1 MTQGLKVLVLGG
13 YGNFGRL
20 IVRRLR
26 SIEGIE
32 VIAAGRDLAKAQALA
47 AETGCQAARLDIDQ
61 PELALAFSKLGAQVV
76 ISTVGPFQGQDYR
89 VAEAALDAGCHY
101 IDLADARAFVC
112 GIGRLDDRARE
123 RGLLICAGASSVP
136 GLSAAVVDEQLPRFS
151 RLDSIE
157 HGISSSE
164 KTPGLSTLE
173 AVLGYCGRPV
183 RLWRDGAWGSIHGW
197 QGLRRHAFRAPMG
210 ARWVGICDIP
220 DLELF
225 PARYPGVRD
234 VSFRA
239 GVGLRLTQFGT
250 WALSWL
256 VRGGLVRNAVGLA
269 SLLRRGAVLVEPLG
283 DGLSGMFVT
292 LRGLD
297 HQGRPLVLTW
307 ELVAHDNDGPNIPCM
322 AAVALVRK
330 LAAGTLAERGA
341 MPCIGLFSSAEYL
354 AELEGMRIEVEIREG
369 E

>member
-1 MTQGLKVLVLGG
+1 MKDGLRVLVLGG

-26 SIEGIE
+26 SIGGLG
-32 VIAAGRDLAKAQALA
+32 VIAAGRDLAKARALA
-47 AETGCQAARLDIDQ
+47 VETGCEAARLDIDQ
-61 PELALAFSKLGAQVV
+61 AGLAQAFVELGAQVV
-76 ISTVGPFQGQDYR
+76 VSTVGPFQGQDYR
-89 VAEAALDAGCHY
+89 VAEAALEAGCHY

-112 GIGRLDDRARE
+112 GIGRLDAAARE
-123 RGLLICAGASSVP
+123 RGLLVCAGASSVP
-136 GLSAAVVDEQLPRFS
+136 GLSAAVVDELLPRFS

-183 RLWRDGAWGSIHGW
+183 RVWQDGAWGLLHGW

-210 ARWVGICDIP
+210 PRWVGVCDIP

-297 HQGRPLVLTW
+297 GEGRPLVLTW
-307 ELVAHDNDGPNIPCM
+307 ELVAYDNDGPNIPCM

-330 LAAGTLAERGA
+330 LATGTLAARGA
-341 MPCIGLFSSAEYL
+341 MPCIGLFSRAEYM
-354 AELEGMRIEVEIREG
+354 AELEGMRIKVAIREG